1 MIKDILE
8 EGRDQ
13 LDFTEFLDLMTARV
27 SNKDTKEDLRKVF
40 NLFDDEKSGYISL
53 KTLKRV
59 MRDLG

>member
-40 NLFDDEKSGYISL
+40 NLFDDEKSGFISL

>member
-40 NLFDDEKSGYISL
+40 NLFDD
-53 KTLKRV
+53 
-59 MRDLG
+59 

>member
-1 MIKDILE
+1 
-8 EGRDQ
+8 
-13 LDFTEFLDLMTARV
+13 MTARV